1 MLVFYGL
8 DNFLLSQATNNYLKV
23 NYLELG
29 LDRNWDSSNSV
40 VTYYLEPEYFDL
52 TIERILREAS
62 NLDLFTTKKV
72 IFINDYHL
80 VLNINSK
87 KFNEFV
93 SKIEQFSNNIIIFKI
108 LTNKLKSQVFGPKV
122 KKILINSYNKDQLKK
137 WILNEN
143 IKYQIKFG
151 PGALDAF
158 VSLLP
163 NSLNIIKNELE
174 KLSNLNQIVDV
185 EKIRNLSSKYFS
197 HNPYKLINSW
207 LNKDYFTFW
216 FQYRSYWEKVNYDKL
231 NLFSIAIYQLEL
243 IRNIKL
249 LLEKKF
255 SNQEIIEKMNISVVQ
270 LKNLSLIELQVQEI
284 NQLLIKAHQLDF
296 QVKKGQ
302 ITKKLAIDLFFCK
315 I

>member
-8 DNFLLSQATNNYLKV
+8 DIFLLNQATNNYLKV
-23 NYLELG
+23 NYLKLG
-29 LDRNWDSSNSV
+29 LDSNWDSSNAT

-62 NLDLFTTKKV
+62 NLDLFSTKKV

-80 VLNINSK
+80 VLNTNSK
-87 KFNEFV
+87 KFNEFI
-93 SKIEQFSNNIIIFKI
+93 SKIEQFSNNIVVFKI
-108 LTNKLKSQVFGPKV
+108 LTNKLKPQVFGSKV
-122 KKILINSYNKDQLKK
+122 EKILINSYNKDQLKK

-143 IKYQIKFG
+143 IKYQIKFA
-151 PGALDAF
+151 PGVLNVL

-174 KLSNLNQIVDV
+174 KLSNLNQIVNV
-185 EKIRNLSSKYFS
+185 EQIRNLSSKYFS
-197 HNPYKLINSW
+197 HNPYKLINAW

-216 FQYRSYWEKVNYDKL
+216 FQYRSYWEKINYDKL

-255 SNQEIIEKMNISVVQ
+255 SNQEIIEKMNISVIQ
-270 LKNLSLIELQVQEI
+270 LKNLSIIELQVQEI

-296 QVKKGQ
+296 QLKKGK
-302 ITKKLAIDLFFCK
+302 IAKNLAIDLFFCK